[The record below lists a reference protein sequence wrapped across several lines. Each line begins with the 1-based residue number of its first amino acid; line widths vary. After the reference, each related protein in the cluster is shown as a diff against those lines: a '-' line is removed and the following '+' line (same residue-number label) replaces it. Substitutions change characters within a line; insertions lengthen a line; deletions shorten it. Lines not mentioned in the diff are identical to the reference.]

1 MDTKRSSSYF
11 CLSSLTISS
20 LLSSLGTT
28 PVIWASRN
36 GHDTIVEL
44 LLSHG
49 ASADA
54 VGMSNWTALLV
65 ATEGKHTKV
74 VTKLLSMVG
83 DGEEQGQVG

>member
-1 MDTKRSSSYF
+1 M
-11 CLSSLTISS
+11 
-20 LLSSLGTT
+20 
-28 PVIWASRN
+28 IWASRN

-83 DGEEQGQVG
+83 DGEEQGQVGQYVRRVDRRMNALPTDLQTDRPTDTAS